1 MKLIKALPFILA
13 IIIAVLLLGAC
24 VQKRTANG
32 STTKLDTNQTTAL
45 PTGTY
50 KKISAAEAKA
60 LIDGG
65 NVIILD
71 VRTPEEFDQGHIK
84 DAVLLPDYEIG
95 AKAATVLA
103 DKEAKILIYCRTGRR
118 SALAAKELIVMGY
131 TDVLDFGGLVTDWP
145 YETVVSD

>member
-13 IIIAVLLLGAC
+13 IVTLLLLGAC
-24 VQKRTANG
+24 VQKRATDESTA
-32 STTKLDTNQTTAL
+32 KLDVGQSTIMQ
-45 PTGTY
+45 TGTY
-50 KKISAAEAKA
+50 KKISPAEAKA

-71 VRTPEEFDQGHIK
+71 VRTQGEFDEGHIK
-84 DAVLLPDYEIG
+84 GAVLLPDYEIG
-95 AKAATVLA
+95 AKAAKVLP
-103 DKEAKILIYCRTGRR
+103 DKDAKILVYCRTGRR

-131 TDVLDFGGLVTDWP
+131 TDVLDFGGLQTDWP